1 MKTNVRKCS
10 YTVLLALSFVLAAG
24 AWKAGYINAGQEG
37 IAFEMPGFI
46 RQIADGVRGESGAP
60 KAGEAAGTRPGQGVP
75 ESGPGQSP
83 AEPGAAAG
91 PGAGEETGTQ
101 PGQPVPA
108 SLTEETQPEPV
119 REPVMYEADISW
131 FDDALFIGDSRT
143 VGLFEYGNLGNAEVV
158 ADSGMSVY
166 KIFKRKFTLSTGEK
180 GTLEE
185 LLSQKQFGKIYLML
199 GINELGYSFDATVSR
214 YTEMVEKIQKLQ
226 PDALIFLEGNLHI
239 AKKKSD
245 SSPVYNNANIN
256 RFNEAVAGLADDRTR
271 FYLDV
276 NELFDDEEGNLADNY
291 TADDA
296 HVLGI
301 YYSDWVDWILK
312 HAVAFQ
318 EVEPVGDNS

>member
-1 MKTNVRKCS
+1 MKTNARKCS

-24 AWKAGYINAGQEG
+24 AWKAGYMSVGQEG
-37 IAFEMPGFI
+37 ITFELPGFI
-46 RQIADGVRGESGAP
+46 RQTADSVRGESGAP
-60 KAGEAAGTRPGQGVP
+60 GT
-75 ESGPGQSP
+75 
-83 AEPGAAAG
+83 
-91 PGAGEETGTQ
+91 GEETGTQ
-101 PGQPVPA
+101 PGQGASGAGSQSGQSADGADTRPDQPVPVSSA
-108 SLTEETQPEPV
+108 EEVQPEPV

-143 VGLFEYGNLGNAEVV
+143 VGLSEYGNLGNAEVV

-166 KIFKRKFTLSTGEK
+166 KIFKRRFTLSTGEE

-214 YTEMVEKIQKLQ
+214 YREMVEKIQELQ
-226 PDALIFLEGNLHI
+226 PDALIFLEANLHI

-245 SSPVYNNANIN
+245 ASPVYNNANIN
-256 RFNEAVAGLADDRTR
+256 RFNEAVAELADGRIR

-276 NELFDDEEGNLADNY
+276 NELFDDEEGNLADDY
-291 TADDA
+291 TADDV

-312 HAVAFQ
+312 HAVF
-318 EVEPVGDNS
+318 S